1 APQRPPLTT
10 VKPPTWPFR
19 QAEHASGER
28 PRRFATESAPT
39 GQAVSP
45 AGGPH
50 RPRGDPAA
58 RNQGPIHGRR
68 LGDRKPA
75 TRGQAYTFTVRR
87 TRRSRLPL
95 REPRPLHADS
105 ASFSASAGPAVPA
118 VDNGHAA
125 YLAV

>member
-1 APQRPPLTT
+1 G
-10 VKPPTWPFR
+10 KPGTWAFSFGKR
-19 QAEHASGER
+19 LG
-28 PRRFATESAPT
+28 RRAGRRWAAESAPT

-45 AGGPH
+45 GGGPR

-58 RNQGPIHGRR
+58 RNQGPIHDRR

-75 TRGQAYTFTVRR
+75 TRGQAYTFTVRQ

-95 REPRPLHADS
+95 RAPRPLHADS

-118 VDNGHAA
+118 VDNGQAA